1 MLNNEENKKL
11 KKENKELGIENKKLG
26 IENRKLKENNK
37 FLDFELNRHKT
48 IVIDLDERIN
58 KNEVLLTN
66 SIKNILIEALR
77 IKELYDLKILIEE
90 HKDLKGNDGARRS
103 FIAINKEIIKG
114 A

>member
-1 MLNNEENKKL
+1 MFNEKLKEENVKL
-11 KKENKELGIENKKLG
+11 KEENKELNEDNKSF
-26 IENRKLKENNK
+26 RK
-37 FLDFELNRHKT
+37 ELFTQVEILRNLEDK
-48 IVIDLDERIN
+48 IN

-103 FIAINKEIIKG
+103 FIAINKEIIKN
-114 A
+114 AS